1 MSHIFEGVGVAL
13 TTPFT
18 HNEVDYDALRRHL
31 KYLVENNAKS
41 IVVNGTTA
49 ENPTLT
55 EDEKEHILEVVVNY
69 IDGRIP
75 VIAGTGTN
83 NTQKSIQASVRAR
96 ELGADA
102 IMLITPYYNKTN
114 QRGLIEHFTTIA
126 NAVKLPVVLYNVPSR
141 TNMTIEAETVE
152 TLSRNEYIIAIK
164 DATNDFDYL
173 KELKQRL
180 DLDNFALYSGNDD
193 NVIDYFD
200 KGGHGVISVVANVI
214 PKAFQALY
222 DNKQSGKDVESQ
234 FKSIQTV
241 LDALSVD
248 VNPIPI
254 KALTAVEGFGGYEV
268 RLPLVP
274 LEDDDRKVLE
284 SVYEQFKA
292 GDKACR

>member
-173 KELKQRL
+173 KDLKQRL

-200 KGGHGVISVVANVI
+200 KGGHGVISVAANVI

-292 GDKACR
+292 GDKA

>member
-292 GDKACR
+292 GDKA

>member
-152 TLSRNEYIIAIK
+152 TLSHNEYIIAIK

-200 KGGHGVISVVANVI
+200 NGGHGVISVVANVM

-241 LDALSVD
+241 LDALSID

-254 KALTAVEGFGGYEV
+254 KALTAIEGFGGYEV

-292 GDKACR
+292 GDKA

>member
-69 IDGRIP
+69 IDRRIP

-292 GDKACR
+292 GDKA